1 MMFPG
6 KKKDKK
12 IEAESEDDGRSFAD
26 MNVEGMPWYRPRQKT
41 DAVEGEKIE
50 LDSAGYRSFLW
61 GVLKAAFLIGVVFVL
76 VYFLFILFLDV
87 VVFGN

>member
-1 MMFPG
+1 MFSG

-12 IEAESEDDGRSFAD
+12 REIEAEDDGRSFAD
-26 MNVEGMPWYRPRQKT
+26 MNVEGMPWYRPKQKT
-41 DAVEGEKIE
+41 DAVEGQKLE
-50 LDSAGYRSFLW
+50 LDGEGYRSFLW
-61 GVLKAAFLIGVVFVL
+61 GVLKAALLIGVVFVI

>member
-1 MMFPG
+1 MMFSDR
-6 KKKDKK
+6 KKDKK
-12 IEAESEDDGRSFAD
+12 KEIEAEDDGRSFAD
-26 MNVEGMPWYRPRQKT
+26 MNVEGMPWYRPKQKT
-41 DAVEGEKIE
+41 DAGEGEKLE
-50 LDSAGYRSFLW
+50 LDGEGYRSFLW

>member
-1 MMFPG
+1 MMFSDR
-6 KKKDKK
+6 KKDKK
-12 IEAESEDDGRSFAD
+12 KEIEAEDDGRSFAD
-26 MNVEGMPWYRPRQKT
+26 MNVEGMPWYRPKQKT
-41 DAVEGEKIE
+41 DAEEGEKLE
-50 LDSAGYRSFLW
+50 LDREGYRSFLW